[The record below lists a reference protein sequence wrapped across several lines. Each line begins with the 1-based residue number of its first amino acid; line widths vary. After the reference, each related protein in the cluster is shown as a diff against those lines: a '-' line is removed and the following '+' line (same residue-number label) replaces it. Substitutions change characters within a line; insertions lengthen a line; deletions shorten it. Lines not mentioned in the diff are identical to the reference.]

1 MQPGRSGMTE
11 GGACRQTAF
20 RTMRSS
26 SGSGKRE
33 RERERGGKNKNLLE
47 TVFPGS

>member
-1 MQPGRSGMTE
+1 MPADSIPNNE
-11 GGACRQTAF
+11 ELIWF
-20 RTMRSS
+20 
-26 SGSGKRE
+26 GKERERE